1 MWPNPRVPHE
11 LSSNRKKLS
20 PPDGKSLIVH
30 TVMNIEYWPF
40 DKNMP
45 RGILPPPHG
54 KSPDPPDLPNYSWVE
69 YGMRVGLPRLFKLF
83 AENNIPVSAFINAQ
97 VADIYPKA
105 FDEVCKLNWELVG
118 HGWFQESLR
127 VAKDEEH
134 VIKKSLD
141 LLRKLSGQPVRSW
154 FGPAGGETE
163 KTPELLKEN
172 GIEFLHDW
180 LIDELPCWM
189 RTKLGPIVA
198 MPYTFELNDVPIWT
212 VQNNSCDEM
221 KKRVDA
227 TLNIFDEEKLY
238 NTKIITLALHPH
250 IVGVP
255 QNFYYL
261 KKIIEELKKRDDVIF
276 MTSSQIGDW
285 FVKEDGTNGE
295 NIKPFLEQPPD

>member
-97 VADIYPKA
+97 VAEIYPKA

-163 KTPELLKEN
+163 QTPELLKGN

-261 KKIIEELKKRDDVIF
+261 KKIIEDLRKRNDVIF

-295 NIKPFLEQPPD
+295 NLKPFLEQPPD

>member
-54 KSPDPPDLPNYSWVE
+54 KSPEPPDLPNYSWVE

-97 VADIYPKA
+97 VAEIYPKA

-163 KTPELLKEN
+163 QTPELLKGN

-261 KKIIEELKKRDDVIF
+261 KKIIEDLRKRDDVIF

-295 NIKPFLEQPPD
+295 NLKPFLEQPPD

>member
-1 MWPNPRVPHE
+1 MWPNPRVPYE

-20 PPDGKSLIVH
+20 PPDGKPLIVH
-30 TVMNIEYWPF
+30 VVMNIEYWPF

-54 KSPDPPDLPNYSWVE
+54 KVSDPPDLPNYSWVE

-83 AENNIPVSAFINAQ
+83 NENDIPVSAFINAQ
-97 VADIYPKA
+97 VAEIYLSA
-105 FDEVCKLNWELVG
+105 FEEVCKLNWELVG

-127 VAKDEEH
+127 VAKNEEYI
-134 VIKKSLD
+134 IKKSLD
-141 LLRKLSGQPVRSW
+141 TLRRYSGQRVRSW
-154 FGPAGGETE
+154 FGPGGGETE
-163 KTPELLKEN
+163 KTPEVLKEN

-189 RTKLGPIVA
+189 RTKSGPIVA

-221 KKRVDA
+221 EKRVNA
-227 TLNIFDEEKLY
+227 TIKLFEEEKIH

-261 KKIIEELKKRDDVIF
+261 KKIIKDLKKRDDVVF

-285 FVKEDGTNGE
+285 FVKEEGTNGVHL
-295 NIKPFLEQPPD
+295 KPFLEQPPK

>member
-97 VADIYPKA
+97 VAEIYPKA

-163 KTPELLKEN
+163 KTPELLKES

-261 KKIIEELKKRDDVIF
+261 KKIIEDLRKRDDVIF

-295 NIKPFLEQPPD
+295 NIKPFLERPPD

>member
-1 MWPNPRVPHE
+1 
-11 LSSNRKKLS
+11 
-20 PPDGKSLIVH
+20 
-30 TVMNIEYWPF
+30 MNIEYWPF

-163 KTPELLKEN
+163 QTPELLKGN

-261 KKIIEELKKRDDVIF
+261 KKIIEDLKKRDDVIF

-285 FVKEDGTNGE
+285 FVKVDCTNGE
-295 NIKPFLEQPPD
+295 NLKLFIEQPPD

>member
-261 KKIIEELKKRDDVIF
+261 KKIIEDLRKRDDVIF

-295 NIKPFLEQPPD
+295 HLKPFLEQPPD

>member
-97 VADIYPKA
+97 VAEIYPKA

-127 VAKDEEH
+127 VAKDEEY

-163 KTPELLKEN
+163 QTPELLKGN

-261 KKIIEELKKRDDVIF
+261 KKIIEDLKKRDDVIF

-285 FVKEDGTNGE
+285 FIKEDGTNGE

>member
-172 GIEFLHDW
+172 GIKFLHDW

-261 KKIIEELKKRDDVIF
+261 KKIIEDLKKRDDVIF

-295 NIKPFLEQPPD
+295 NLKPFLEQPPD

>member
-54 KSPDPPDLPNYSWVE
+54 KSPEPPDLPNYSWVE

-163 KTPELLKEN
+163 KTPELLKGN

-261 KKIIEELKKRDDVIF
+261 KKIIEDLKKRDDVIF

-295 NIKPFLEQPPD
+295 NLKPFLEQPPD

>member
-227 TLNIFDEEKLY
+227 TLNIFDEEKLH

-261 KKIIEELKKRDDVIF
+261 KKIIEDLRKRDDVIF

>member
-54 KSPDPPDLPNYSWVE
+54 KTPDPPDLPNYSWVE

-261 KKIIEELKKRDDVIF
+261 KKIIKDLKKRDDVIF

-295 NIKPFLEQPPD
+295 NLKLFIEQPPD

>member
-1 MWPNPRVPHE
+1 MWPNPRVPYE

-20 PPDGKSLIVH
+20 PPNGKPLIVH
-30 TVMNIEYWPF
+30 VVMNIEYWPF

-54 KSPDPPDLPNYSWVE
+54 KISDPPDLPNYSWVE

-83 AENNIPVSAFINAQ
+83 DENDIPVSAFINAQ
-97 VADIYPKA
+97 VAEIYPSA
-105 FDEVCKLNWELVG
+105 FEKVCKLNWELVG

-127 VAKDEEH
+127 VAKDEEYI
-134 VIKKSLD
+134 IKKSLD
-141 LLRKLSGQPVRSW
+141 TLRRFSGQRVRSW
-154 FGPAGGETE
+154 FGPGGGETE
-163 KTPELLKEN
+163 KTPEILKEN

-221 KKRVDA
+221 EKRVNA
-227 TLNIFDEEKLY
+227 TLKLFEEEKLH

-261 KKIIEELKKRDDVIF
+261 KKIIKDLKKRDDVVF

-285 FVKEDGTNGE
+285 FVEEEGTNGTHL
-295 NIKPFLEQPPD
+295 KPFLKQPPK

>member
-11 LSSNRKKLS
+11 LSSNRRKLS

-105 FDEVCKLNWELVG
+105 FDEVCNLNWELVG

-261 KKIIEELKKRDDVIF
+261 KKIIEDLRKRDDVIF

-295 NIKPFLEQPPD
+295 NLKPFLEQPPD

>member
-134 VIKKSLD
+134 IIKKSLD

-261 KKIIEELKKRDDVIF
+261 KKIIEDLVKRDDVIF

-295 NIKPFLEQPPD
+295 NLKPFLEQPPD

>member
-11 LSSNRKKLS
+11 LSSDRKKLS

-261 KKIIEELKKRDDVIF
+261 KKIIEDLKKRDDVIF

>member
-1 MWPNPRVPHE
+1 MWPNPRVPYE
-11 LSSNRKKLS
+11 LASSRKKLS
-20 PPDGKSLIVH
+20 PPNNKPLIVH
-30 TVMNIEYWPF
+30 VVMNIEYWPF

-54 KSPDPPDLPNYSWVE
+54 KVSDPPDLPNYSWVE
-69 YGMRVGLPRLFKLF
+69 YGMRVGLPRLIKLLR
-83 AENNIPVSAFINAQ
+83 ENDIPVSAFINAQ
-97 VADIYPKA
+97 VAEIYPLA
-105 FDEVCKLNWELVG
+105 FREVCDLNWELVG

-127 VAKDEEH
+127 VADNEEQ
-134 VIKKSLD
+134 VIKKSLK
-141 LLRKLSGQPVRSW
+141 LLRELSGQPVRSW
-154 FGPAGGETE
+154 FGPGGGETE
-163 KTPELLKEN
+163 NTPELLKDN

-189 RTKLGPIVA
+189 RTKSGPILA

-221 KKRVDA
+221 YKRVNA
-227 TLNIFDEEKLY
+227 TLEVFDEEKLS

-255 QNFYYL
+255 QNFNYF
-261 KKIIEELKKRDDVIF
+261 KKTIQELKKRDDVTF

-285 FVKEDGTNGE
+285 FIKEEGTNGE
-295 NIKPFLEQPPD
+295 ALIPYLTSPPN

>member
-227 TLNIFDEEKLY
+227 TLNIFDEEKLH

-261 KKIIEELKKRDDVIF
+261 KKIIEDLRKRDDVIF

-295 NIKPFLEQPPD
+295 NLKPFLEQPPD

>member
-54 KSPDPPDLPNYSWVE
+54 KSPEPPDLPNYSWVE

-127 VAKDEEH
+127 VAKDEEY

-163 KTPELLKEN
+163 QTPELLKGN

-261 KKIIEELKKRDDVIF
+261 KKIIKDLKKRDDVIF

-295 NIKPFLEQPPD
+295 NLKPFLEQPPD

>member
-105 FDEVCKLNWELVG
+105 FDEVCRLNWELVG

-261 KKIIEELKKRDDVIF
+261 KKIIEDLRKRDDVIF

-295 NIKPFLEQPPD
+295 NLKPFLEQPPD

>member
-11 LSSNRKKLS
+11 LSSDRKKLL
-20 PPDGKSLIVH
+20 PPEGKPLIVH

-261 KKIIEELKKRDDVIF
+261 KKIIEDLRKRDDVIF

-295 NIKPFLEQPPD
+295 NLKPFLEQPPD

>member
-180 LIDELPCWM
+180 LVDELPCWM

-261 KKIIEELKKRDDVIF
+261 KKIIEDLRKRDDVIF

>member
-261 KKIIEELKKRDDVIF
+261 KKIIEDLRKRDDVIF

-295 NIKPFLEQPPD
+295 NLKPFLEQPPD

>member
-11 LSSNRKKLS
+11 LSSDRKKLS

-227 TLNIFDEEKLY
+227 TLNIFDEEKLH

-261 KKIIEELKKRDDVIF
+261 KKIIEDLRKRDDVIF

-295 NIKPFLEQPPD
+295 NLKPFLEQPPD

>member
-127 VAKDEEH
+127 VAKDEEY

-163 KTPELLKEN
+163 QTPELLKGN

-261 KKIIEELKKRDDVIF
+261 KKIIEDLKKRDDVIF

-295 NIKPFLEQPPD
+295 NLKPFLEQPPD

>member
-20 PPDGKSLIVH
+20 PPNGKSLIVH

-83 AENNIPVSAFINAQ
+83 AENDIPVSAFINAQ

-261 KKIIEELKKRDDVIF
+261 KKIIEDLRKRDDVIF

-295 NIKPFLEQPPD
+295 NLKPFLEQPPD

>member
-11 LSSNRKKLS
+11 LSSDRKKLL
-20 PPDGKSLIVH
+20 PPEGKPLIVH

-227 TLNIFDEEKLY
+227 TLNIFDEEKLH

-261 KKIIEELKKRDDVIF
+261 KKIIEDLRKRDDVIF

-295 NIKPFLEQPPD
+295 NLKPFLEQPPD

>member
-20 PPDGKSLIVH
+20 PPNGKPLIVH

-54 KSPDPPDLPNYSWVE
+54 KSPEPPDLPNYSWVE
-69 YGMRVGLPRLFKLF
+69 YGMRVGLPRLFNLF

-127 VAKDEEH
+127 VAKDEEY

-163 KTPELLKEN
+163 QTPELLKGN

-261 KKIIEELKKRDDVIF
+261 KKIIEDLRKRDDVIF

>member
-54 KSPDPPDLPNYSWVE
+54 KSPEPPDLPNYSWVE

-163 KTPELLKEN
+163 QTPELLKGN

-261 KKIIEELKKRDDVIF
+261 KKIIEDLKKRDDVIF

-295 NIKPFLEQPPD
+295 NLKPFLEQPPD

>member
-127 VAKDEEH
+127 VAKDEEY

-163 KTPELLKEN
+163 QTPELLKGN

-261 KKIIEELKKRDDVIF
+261 KKIIKDLKKRDDVIF

>member
-54 KSPDPPDLPNYSWVE
+54 KSPEPPDLPNYSWVE

-141 LLRKLSGQPVRSW
+141 LLRKLSGQQVRSW

-261 KKIIEELKKRDDVIF
+261 KKIIKDLKKRDDVIF

>member
-11 LSSNRKKLS
+11 LSFNRKKLS

-261 KKIIEELKKRDDVIF
+261 KKIIEDLRKRDDVIF

-285 FVKEDGTNGE
+285 FVKEDGTNGDYLE
-295 NIKPFLEQPPD
+295 PFLEQPPD

>member
-54 KSPDPPDLPNYSWVE
+54 KSPEPPDLPNYSWVE

-97 VADIYPKA
+97 VADIYPKV

-134 VIKKSLD
+134 IIKKSLD

-261 KKIIEELKKRDDVIF
+261 KKIIEDLRKRDDVIF

-295 NIKPFLEQPPD
+295 NLKPFLEQPPD

>member
-105 FDEVCKLNWELVG
+105 FDEVCKLNWEIVG

-127 VAKDEEH
+127 VAKDEEY
-134 VIKKSLD
+134 VIKKSLE

-163 KTPELLKEN
+163 QTPELLKGN

-261 KKIIEELKKRDDVIF
+261 KKIIEDLKKRDDVIF

>member
-20 PPDGKSLIVH
+20 PPDGKPIIVH

-54 KSPDPPDLPNYSWVE
+54 KSPEPPDLPNYSWVE

-118 HGWFQESLR
+118 HGWLQESLT
-127 VAKDEEH
+127 VAKDEEQ

-238 NTKIITLALHPH
+238 NTKIITIALHPH

-261 KKIIEELKKRDDVIF
+261 KKIIEDLRKRDDVIF

-295 NIKPFLEQPPD
+295 NLKPFLEQPPD